1 MPRCQAIAQVRRVR
15 DDERGV
21 EYEFLE
27 VCTAEASPEDSGTLR
42 MVNLCAAHKAL
53 AERAAIEVSLGRG
66 QVAEFRIWENH
77 MPDKDVL
84 AAVAGASESLL
95 HKATDNLDI
104 CQRFMALVALC
115 AIEANGRGCSM
126 GGVQVGNIVMNGHRL
141 VAKVTF
147 SRLEIPR
154 SITLANGAARL
165 VDFLHGEAEGL
176 WLFIQKNPDFIKYL
190 GQLVTIVDL
199 YCKDK
204 GLDYG
209 EVSFSHAFMDK
220 EDNIVLEIDRGA

>member
-1 MPRCQAIAQVRRVR
+1 MA
-15 DDERGV
+15 
-21 EYEFLE
+21 
-27 VCTAEASPEDSGTLR
+27 
-42 MVNLCAAHKAL
+42 
-53 AERAAIEVSLGRG
+53 
-66 QVAEFRIWENH
+66 
-77 MPDKDVL
+77 DKDVL
-84 AAVAGASESLL
+84 AAVGGASEELL
-95 HKATDNLDI
+95 HAATDNLDI

-115 AIEANGRGCSM
+115 ALEANKRGCSM
-126 GGVQVGNIVMNGHRL
+126 GGVRVGSIVMNGPNRL

-147 SRLEIPR
+147 SRLVIPR
-154 SITLANGAARL
+154 TITLANQAAKL

-190 GQLVTIVDL
+190 EQLVTIMTG

-209 EVSFSHAFMDK
+209 EASFSHAFMDN